1 MTVINDL
8 THRSFTNVADRRTSD
23 YSVPTI
29 LPIRATGT
37 QAPVFCIHPIDGL
50 ASCYAALAA
59 HIDDDHPIYGVQA
72 PMTGE
77 RSVSLTALAAHYA
90 DDILAV
96 HRGGPIHLLGLSLG
110 GLLAHA
116 VAVELQGRGV
126 AVESLTLLGSDPLRP
141 CAVSNPDE
149 QQNELLAAMGDDIDR
164 SRAEELLAVATHNEA
179 LASRHFPGVYVGNAL
194 IVSAEGSDAGP
205 AWHPFVSGN
214 VSKYLVPDAAAFALV
229 GPLVN
234 SYI

>member
-1 MTVINDL
+1 MTVINDYSQ
-8 THRSFTNVADRRTSD
+8 RSFTDVAERRTSD

-29 LPIRATGT
+29 LRIRATGT
-37 QAPVFCIHPIDGL
+37 QAPIFCIHPIDGL

-59 HIDDDHPIYGVQA
+59 HIDEDHPLYGVEA
-72 PMTGE
+72 PMTGD
-77 RSVSLTALAAHYA
+77 RSVSLTALAARYA
-90 DDILAV
+90 DGILAV

-126 AVESLTLLGSDPLRP
+126 TVQSLTLLGSEPLQP
-141 CAVSNPDE
+141 CVVSPDE

-194 IVSAEGSDAGP
+194 VVSTEGFDVGT
-205 AWHPFVSGN
+205 AWHPFVSGT
-214 VSKYLVPDAAAFALV
+214 VAKYLVPDAAAFALV